1 MVSILFIARIESSL
15 ALSRLTSAPQRPFHN
30 RMKMIIPTIEA
41 MTMTNQVY
49 GQLSAFYFL
58 LFPQKYGFYA
68 SNRK

>member
-1 MVSILFIARIESSL
+1 
-15 ALSRLTSAPQRPFHN
+15 
-30 RMKMIIPTIEA
+30 MKMIIPTIEA